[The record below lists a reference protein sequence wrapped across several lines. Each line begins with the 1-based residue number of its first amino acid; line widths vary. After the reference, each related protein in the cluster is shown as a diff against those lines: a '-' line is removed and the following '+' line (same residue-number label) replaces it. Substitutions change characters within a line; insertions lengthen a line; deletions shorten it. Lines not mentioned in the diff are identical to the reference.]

1 MKFSYLLFAI
11 LLIWGGLTPASAQW
25 LFSLPKNFAG
35 FHQDTITVSYGQT
48 YAYTVDTKQNEGLI
62 NTGVDAKGFMQ
73 QLMERD
79 NRSHFKLTDSN
90 HLRLDWETGAVSHY
104 YLQWKEKA
112 LTGTLVVP
120 TNTLRANALTDLQ
133 FSFTAGQRTPN
144 ATVIFEIPASLPF
157 NPDSIQ
163 VNILGRGVMLLS
175 QLATTSSGRSGKG
188 YPYPYI
194 GKGSVVKR
202 EKITQIILQHLDLR
216 AQNGVDVALF
226 IPGVHTPEAHK
237 IVEISAW
244 YTTTEPKVL
253 ESGLAKNI
261 LLFESD
267 RIMLKR
273 IPLQMERYE
282 NNEST
287 YTTATF
293 EWNYPDNVTLQ
304 QSTDHGITW
313 SAAKASIN
321 GKRAVVKNLKPNKY
335 YTFRLQYANKTSNT
349 ESIYTGMLDVKQYRA
364 SGKEQED
371 QTDSINAAIL
381 TLHKMGGGTLRFP
394 PGAYSVRTIHLQ
406 SNVYL
411 YLEKGAVIKA
421 LKGGDAPETT
431 WFSDRAYR
439 SGLSPTDKG
448 PYEDPENYLTKQDVG
463 HHYFH
468 NAMFFGE
475 RLDNVKII
483 GNGTISGN
491 GNLVTSDKVMNNAAN
506 NRCDKMFS
514 LKLCTNV
521 EIGGVYNPQDL
532 WYDETQDAPYYI
544 GEKGEKHFDTD
555 NMLHI
560 DQGGHFVLLATGTDS
575 IYVHDTYFGK
585 DHQGSARDIYDFMG
599 CNHVTVTNIFSRVS
613 SDDIVKPGSDCSL
626 GFTRPSKGFRV
637 RNIIGDTNCN
647 LFQIGSE
654 TADDISDICVDNIYV
669 LGANKAGF
677 SISTNDGA
685 DIHDIHLN
693 CGHTGPLH
701 HRSKMLRTA
710 APFFISVSNRARILG
725 ATAEKFQFTENGRA
739 HDELLITNVNI
750 GKVERITINGIDIS
764 EIYGGSSFNGSR
776 WKSYDGSQR
785 RFSAI
790 VAGYSLPDNIGFT
803 LPDGRSTGYINDIS
817 FTDVHFLGKGGNPLS
832 DTAQVPVELGVGQY
846 NAADLKIQPAYG
858 LWARHVQQ
866 LKIDSCS
873 FRFEQP
879 DHRYAI
885 FLDDVQQVKMM
896 NIKMM
901 KVPALQNGISSRN
914 TTGVQLSN
922 IATF

>member
-1 MKFSYLLFAI
+1 MKFHYFLLHLLLFVGY
-11 LLIWGGLTPASAQW
+11 LSPLHAQW
-25 LFSLPKNFAG
+25 SNILPRNFAG
-35 FHQDTITVSYGQT
+35 IKHDTITIAYGQT
-48 YAYTVDTKQNEGLI
+48 YAYTADTKANEGLVS
-62 NTGVDAKGFMQ
+62 TSVDANGFMQ
-73 QLMERD
+73 QLAKRD
-79 NRSHFKLTDSN
+79 TISKFQLIDSN
-90 HLRLDWETGAVSHY
+90 HLQINWRTGAVKKY
-104 YLQWKEKA
+104 YLQWKEMA
-112 LTGTLVVP
+112 LTGKLVVNP
-120 TNTLRANALTDLQ
+120 ETTCAKSAGGIHL
-133 FSFTAGQRTPN
+133 SFTAGQRSPN
-144 ATVIFEIPASLPF
+144 ATVIFEISNKLKF
-157 NPDSIQ
+157 NPDSIR
-163 VNILGRGVMLLS
+163 VNVLGRGTVLLS
-175 QLATTSSGRSGKG
+175 KLAVTSSGRSGKD
-188 YPYPYI
+188 YPYPFI
-194 GKGSVVKR
+194 GEGKVIHGAKQY
-202 EKITQIILQHLDLR
+202 QIMLHHLDLR
-216 AQNGVDVALF
+216 ADNGGDVELYLPSVQNPDTLSAIEF
-226 IPGVHTPEAHK
+226 A
-237 IVEISAW
+237 AW
-244 YTTTEPKVL
+244 YITETPKRM
-253 ESGLAKNI
+253 ESGPARELVI
-261 LLFESD
+261 FEEKVFPFK
-267 RIMLKR
+267 RVPLK
-273 IPLQMERYE
+273 MERYGVDK
-282 NNEST
+282 T
-287 YTTATF
+287 AYTTATF
-293 EWNYPDNVTLQ
+293 DWSNPQEGTIQ
-304 QSTDHGITW
+304 QSTDGGKTW
-313 SAAKASIN
+313 KKSNVAMN
-321 GKRAVVKNLKPNKY
+321 GKLALVKNLIPNKY
-335 YTFRLQYANKTSNT
+335 YTFRMEKQGIHSFWTSMY
-349 ESIYTGMLDVKQYRA
+349 SGMLDVQQCGATGMEKD
-364 SGKEQED
+364 D
-371 QTDSINAAIL
+371 QTDAINAAIDK
-381 TLHKMGGGTLRFP
+381 LHTMGGGTLLFS
-394 PGAYSVRTIHLQ
+394 PGIYSVRTVHLK

-411 YLEKGAVIKA
+411 YVAKGAVIKA

-431 WFSDRAYR
+431 WFSDKAYR

-491 GNLVTSDKVMNNAAN
+491 GNLVTGDKVMNNAPD

-521 EIGGVYNPQDL
+521 EIGGIYHPQDL
-532 WYDETQDAPYYI
+532 WYDEATDAPYYI
-544 GEKGEKHFDTD
+544 GENGTKIFDTD

-560 DQGGHFVLLATGTDS
+560 DRGGHFVLLATGTDT

-599 CNHVTVTNIFSRVS
+599 CNQVTVTNIFSRVS

-693 CGHTGPLH
+693 CGHTGLLH
-701 HRSKMLRTA
+701 HRSKMLRSA
-710 APFFISVSNRARILG
+710 APFFISISNRARILG
-725 ATAEKFQFTENGRA
+725 ARAEKFQFTENGRG

-750 GKVERITINGIDIS
+750 GKVERISINGIDIS

-790 VAGYSLPDNIGFT
+790 VAGYSLPENIGFK

-817 FTDVHFLGKGGNPLS
+817 FKDVHLLGKGGNPLS

-858 LWARHVQQ
+858 IWARHVQQ
-866 LKIDSCS
+866 LKIENCS
-873 FRFEQP
+873 FRFENP
-879 DHRYAI
+879 DNRYAI
-885 FLDDVQQVKMM
+885 FLDDVQQVK
-896 NIKMM
+896 ITDVKLM
-901 KVPALQNGISSRN
+901 KTPALPDGIKSRN
-914 TTGVQLSN
+914 TTGIQLSN
-922 IATF
+922 ISTF